1 MFLRLFVANPGWV
14 LRRPREFLTELLDT
28 ALSLMQQAPP
38 GQPDVLE
45 MVATATV
52 QLLHAQP
59 ALLDA
64 LPAQV
69 RRRRGRGVVLCS
81 LTLFSPLLFFQNTAV
96 SNQVTCV

>member
-1 MFLRLFVANPGWV
+1 MVGGVFLRLFVANPGWV

-28 ALSLMQQAPP
+28 ALSLMQQSPP
-38 GQPDVLE
+38 SQPDVLE

-59 ALLDA
+59 ALLDS

-69 RRRRGRGVVLCS
+69 RDCQRRGERL
-81 LTLFSPLLFFQNTAV
+81 PAQR
-96 SNQVTCV
+96 